1 MKGVPMEFLPAV
13 LHHLL
18 KVLLQKP
25 LIFKFKRFVSFRSSE
40 IENRETWHM
49 VTLHHWQMVDHDGG
63 ESCTPFYI
71 S

>member
-1 MKGVPMEFLPAV
+1 MKGVPMGFLPAV

-25 LIFKFKRFVSFRSSE
+25 PIFKFKRFVSFSSSE

-49 VTLHHWQMVDHDGG
+49 VTLHHR
-63 ESCTPFYI
+63 
-71 S
+71 